1 MVVQIFTY
9 PVQTQISRYAS
20 WICRKHLSSV
30 FAPACKKRVG
40 AEGAIKEHVPAT
52 G

>member
-1 MVVQIFTY
+1 MVVQLYTY

-30 FAPACKKRVG
+30 FAPARKKQAG
-40 AEGAIKEHVPAT
+40 AEGAKKHVPAT